1 MLKFEEE
8 HKKLRSNL
16 RNQKAIDFLEKRSAF
31 TRSFLEQSNVAFV
44 SKEDLLKMPKE
55 VKSFLALNES
65 YADRLLFP
73 TFIANGEFSGYIGRS
88 IDEGPAKYQLPQHF
102 LFEKQTAILGL
113 NDIFTKDYCFVTEN
127 IFEWIR
133 VKECGFQA
141 ISLNGAYQS
150 EYKRQIIAT
159 LFNKGVVIM
168 ITDNDK
174 AGLDLRNYFAE
185 FLDNENI
192 LNDYVSHTEK
202 GLDEFFVKNGKEAT
216 TKLLNTCLNNF

>member
-1 MLKFEEE
+1 MK
-8 HKKLRSNL
+8 
-16 RNQKAIDFLEKRSAF
+16 
-31 TRSFLEQSNVAFV
+31 
-44 SKEDLLKMPKE
+44 
-55 VKSFLALNES
+55 
-65 YADRLLFP
+65 
-73 TFIANGEFSGYIGRS
+73 
-88 IDEGPAKYQLPQHF
+88 
-102 LFEKQTAILGL
+102 TAILGL